1 MPIDSHLPQAGPFS
15 LVPTFNWAAILFLKI
30 NAILISRFEM
40 AGTGLSRG
48 LQKDVV
54 YLGWP
59 IAPSYM
65 RPNAGGGGS
74 CGVSANE
81 YSCTLYTG
89 AQINFGDLSPYLTYG
104 VEDWEKSGLG
114 NTLLHRSIH
123 QFITP
128 NSSYIPPS
136 MCDGR
141 GGAAGL
147 HPANL
152 SQAVVLVCNPV
163 INLAL
168 APIPMESR
176 VEIKMGGGGVIQI
189 HPSKHPQ
196 STHMSMVNIV
206 LVRVNIQHVH

>member
-1 MPIDSHLPQAGPFS
+1 M
-15 LVPTFNWAAILFLKI
+15 
-30 NAILISRFEM
+30 
-40 AGTGLSRG
+40 GLRIG
-48 LQKDVV
+48 
-54 YLGWP
+54 
-59 IAPSYM
+59 
-65 RPNAGGGGS
+65 
-74 CGVSANE
+74 
-81 YSCTLYTG
+81 
-89 AQINFGDLSPYLTYG
+89 
-104 VEDWEKSGLG
+104 EKSGLG

-128 NSSYIPPS
+128 NSSYIIPPS

-141 GGAAGL
+141 GGAVGL

-176 VEIKMGGGGVIQI
+176 VEIKRGEGVIQI